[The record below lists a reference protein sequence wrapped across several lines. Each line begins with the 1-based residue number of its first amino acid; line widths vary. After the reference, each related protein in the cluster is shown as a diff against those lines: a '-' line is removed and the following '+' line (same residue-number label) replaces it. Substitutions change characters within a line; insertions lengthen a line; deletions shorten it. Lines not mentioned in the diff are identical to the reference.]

1 MTSFKAF
8 VQEIRLKALVPYL
21 AALAAF
27 LILSITYVS
36 PVLQGQ
42 RLQQPDVVKWQ
53 GMSKEIADFRE
64 QTGEEALW
72 TNSMFG
78 GMPAYQISVWWANNI
93 ARPVHRLLTLG
104 LPQPADM
111 IFLYFLGFFVFLLLL
126 QVNPWIALAGSVA
139 FAFSSYHFI
148 ILQAGHITKAIA
160 IAYMAP
166 VLGSI
171 MYTFRGHLWKGGIL
185 FALFMSLQLFAN
197 HFQITYY
204 LGIIVAFYGLFQL
217 IEHIQ
222 EKKVKAM
229 LPKLG
234 VLFAGLIVA
243 IGINI
248 GNFWGTYAYTSETM
262 RGGTDLT
269 IREEPLTSG
278 LSKDYITNWSYGI
291 GETIS
296 LFIPNAKGGASGQL
310 GTNRKAMEQ
319 VNPEYER
326 FLADENHYWGEQPFT
341 SGPVYVGAVVLFFFF
356 LALFYVNGPLKWG
369 LVGAIVLSIL
379 LSWGKN
385 FMPLTD
391 FFIDYVPGYNKF
403 RAVSMTLV
411 IAELCIP
418 ALAFL
423 GLWKFFERPEG
434 LTITSKAFLT
444 ALGATA
450 GLAFILYISPRLF
463 LSFVSQEEAYAYAG
477 MVSQNPAMSGPI
489 QDMLHNLE
497 NARVFIFKSDALRSF
512 LFATA
517 AGVLTLL
524 FARGTLKKPVFL
536 LILVLLIT
544 ADMWPVN
551 KRYLNNDHFIPK
563 RRTERPFPMRAAD
576 QHILRDNDQFRVLDV
591 TESTFNS
598 SRTSYYHHS
607 IGGYHGAKLQRYQDL
622 IDFHLAAEIT
632 AVLNKLRESESL
644 TDITR
649 ELRDQSVLNMLNT
662 RYIIYHPEASPIMNP
677 YAIGNARFIT
687 DYQIVDHADEEILA
701 LGAIDPSR
709 QAVIDR
715 RHASHVEG
723 RSFVHDPNASIRLIH
738 YQPNQL
744 VYDYKAESEQLVVFS
759 EIHYPDGWE
768 VDIDGEKAVH
778 FRANYVLRAMVVP
791 AGEHTITFS
800 FRPAPYYA
808 GRHVS
813 LLFSSILVIAIMA
826 LAWMQYR
833 KWTEPSQEG
842 NDRDADNP
850 VTHTT

>member
-1 MTSFKAF
+1 MTSFKSF

-21 AALAAF
+21 AALAVF

-36 PVLQGQ
+36 PVLHGQ

-93 ARPVHRLLTLG
+93 ARPIHKILTLG

-139 FAFSSYHFI
+139 FTFSSYHFI

-185 FALFMSLQLFAN
+185 FAIFMSLQLFAN

-222 EKKVKAM
+222 QKKAKAM

-262 RGGTDLT
+262 RGGTELS
-269 IREEPLTSG
+269 IREEPLSSG

-310 GTNRKAMEQ
+310 GANRKAMEQ

-326 FLADENHYWGEQPFT
+326 FLVDENHYWGEQPFT

-356 LALFYVNGPLKWG
+356 LALFYVSGPLKWG
-369 LVGAIVLSIL
+369 LAGAIVLSIL
-379 LSWGKN
+379 LSWGRN

-423 GLWKFFERPEG
+423 GLWKFFERPEE
-434 LTITSKAFLT
+434 LTIKSKAFLT

-450 GLAFILYISPRLF
+450 GLAFILYMSPRLF

-497 NARVFIFKSDALRSF
+497 IARVFIFKSDALRSF

-524 FARGTLKKPVFL
+524 FARGILKKPVFL
-536 LILVLLIT
+536 LVLVLLIT

-598 SRTSYYHHS
+598 SRASYYHHS

-622 IDFHLAAEIT
+622 IDFHLADEIT

-644 TDITR
+644 ADITR
-649 ELRDQSVLNMLNT
+649 ELQNQSVLNMLNT
-662 RYIIYHPEASPIMNP
+662 RYVIYHPEAVPIMNP

-701 LGAIDPSR
+701 LGSIDPSR
-709 QAVIDR
+709 EAVIDR

-723 RSFVHDPNASIRLIH
+723 RSFTHDPTASISLVN

-800 FRPAPYYA
+800 FRPAPYYK
-808 GRHVS
+808 GRYVS
-813 LLFSSILVIAIMA
+813 LAFSGILLLAFLSVLFMHLKKAKDQKEA
-826 LAWMQYR
+826 Q
-833 KWTEPSQEG
+833 T
-842 NDRDADNP
+842 
-850 VTHTT
+850 